1 VDIARLGEK
10 PLRTPL
16 GTVLDR
22 MEMQYRVR
30 KRVKKLGIEQRET
43 SYGVD
48 WYKAHTS
55 GHQHRTLAAFSDRL
69 RELGAR
75 AQ

>member
-1 VDIARLGEK
+1 VAVAAGVRFVPVAAEGEA
-10 PLRTPL
+10 
-16 GTVLDR
+16 
-22 MEMQYRVR
+22 
-30 KRVKKLGIEQRET
+30 

-55 GHQHRTLAAFSDRL
+55 GQRHRALAAFGDRL

-75 AQ
+75 AS